1 MSFLRFLVLALAAA
15 ACTPSASD
23 SSSAELPSSDELA
36 GSRMKRARRAS
47 FALANVSAIQGAL
60 FQAAMGGEIVD
71 RATELGK
78 SLAGAEGKAVE
89 EPEAKKLAD
98 EALEEPLLGS
108 LATVDAFKSV
118 KGDKRVELARLYNH
132 KVLQRGVKLDEQ
144 RPKALGMAPL
154 TRKLKA
160 KELERYV
167 LLLSV
172 PGPKQKDVKALQKSF
187 SELAKWLEE
196 VSERA
201 KDDSE
206 LAKAMEALGPPP
218 GLPSP
223 PAPK

>member
-1 MSFLRFLVLALAAA
+1 MSFRRLLVLALAAA
-15 ACTPSASD
+15 ACTPTASD

-36 GSRMKRARRAS
+36 GSRLKRARRAS
-47 FALANVSAIQGAL
+47 FALANVSVIQGAL

-78 SLAGAEGKAVE
+78 GLAGPEGKGVE

-98 EALEEPLLGS
+98 EALQEPLLEA
-108 LATVDAFKSV
+108 LTAVDVFKGA
-118 KGDKRVELARLYNH
+118 KGDKRVDLARLYNH

-144 RPKALGMAPL
+144 RPKALGTAPL
-154 TRKLKA
+154 TRKLKP

-172 PGPKQKDVKALQKSF
+172 PDSKQKDVKALQKSF
-187 SELAKWLEE
+187 AEQAKWLEE
-196 VSERA
+196 VTERA
-201 KDDSE
+201 KDDQE
-206 LAKAMEALGPPP
+206 LAKAMEALGRPPS
-218 GLPSP
+218 LPSP